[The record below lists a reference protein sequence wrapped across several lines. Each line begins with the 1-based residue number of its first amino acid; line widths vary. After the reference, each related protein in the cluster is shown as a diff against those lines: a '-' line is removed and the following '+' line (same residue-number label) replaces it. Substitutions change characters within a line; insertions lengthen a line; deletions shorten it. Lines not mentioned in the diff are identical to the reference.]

1 MVFVVI
7 RAPADNKIYEH
18 KDGPLI
24 DVRLPVKHVLSREL
38 QVYGSGYIPQAR
50 ILHA

>member
-1 MVFVVI
+1 MVSVVI
-7 RAPADNKIYEH
+7 RAPAENKIHEQ

-38 QVYGSGYIPQAR
+38 QVNGAG
-50 ILHA
+50 

>member
-7 RAPADNKIYEH
+7 RAPADNKIYEQ

-24 DVRLPVKHVLSREL
+24 DVRLPVKHVLSRE
-38 QVYGSGYIPQAR
+38 VYAADYISQ
-50 ILHA
+50 

>member
-7 RAPADNKIYEH
+7 RAPAENQIYQQ

-24 DVRLPVKHVLSREL
+24 DIRLPVKHVLSKEL
-38 QVYGSGYIPQAR
+38 QVC
-50 ILHA
+50 LTD